1 LSTIVKWQS
10 TIDKWLSS
18 EVKVSWARRHTE
30 WKRGARD
37 DQHGVG
43 QRSIRRMKARR
54 MWARWSVRGKR
65 ARGLEGRTRRSD
77 GRTPDSVG
85 DRLPGPGDAPMVH
98 HLRWCISFIYIYIY
112 IYTRGGRIHSLPRSL
127 KDYSS
132 LLLRST
138 KSPQTT
144 CDVAY

>member
-30 WKRGARD
+30 WKRGASD

-77 GRTPDSVG
+77 GRTPDSVD
-85 DRLPGPGDAPMVH
+85 DRLPGPGDGPMGH

-112 IYTRGGRIHSLPRSL
+112 IYIRGRIHSLPRSL